1 MEANLYKNF
10 HEMRKFIKSADPVG
24 IQGTRVKTFAEPR
37 FEQIKASRKI
47 DYNKKRDT
55 SN

>member
-1 MEANLYKNF
+1 MEANLYKKF

-24 IQGTRVKTFAEPR
+24 IRGTRVKTFVERP

-47 DYNKKRDT
+47 DYNKGK
-55 SN
+55 N